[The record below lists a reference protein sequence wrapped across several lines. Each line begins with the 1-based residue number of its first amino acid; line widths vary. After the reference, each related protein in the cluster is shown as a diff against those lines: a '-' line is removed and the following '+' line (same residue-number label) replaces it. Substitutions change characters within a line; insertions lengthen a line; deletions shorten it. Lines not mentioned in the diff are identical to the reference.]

1 MATKTVTKGNLLRS
15 NEVCAS
21 PVAATT
27 FSSGDTVK
35 IPAEDKNLVILIQPS
50 ATGNIVI
57 SKGNGYAGVAD
68 LTLAV
73 TADKDNW
80 VQLDTAAFGN
90 VSGANKGF
98 IIMAPAVAGSLSL
111 INAL

>member
-1 MATKTVTKGNLLRS
+1 MATKTATKGNLLRS

-57 SKGNGYAGVAD
+57 SKGNG
-68 LTLAV
+68 
-73 TADKDNW
+73 
-80 VQLDTAAFGN
+80 
-90 VSGANKGF
+90 
-98 IIMAPAVAGSLSL
+98 LSL
-111 INAL
+111 IHI

>member
-57 SKGNGYAGVAD
+57 SKGNGYAGVA
-68 LTLAV
+68 LAV

-90 VSGANKGF
+90 VSGANKGY
-98 IIMAPAVAGSLSL
+98 IIMTPAVAGSLSL